1 MTKQAKK
8 TTKKGTHIKKKNKL
22 KKTKR
27 FVTPKKTT
35 KGTHIKKKRLK
46 KTKQNTCVN
55 NSLSKDIVSNLESL
69 QLTKN
74 DNKID
79 LTTTLWIIHWERIGV
94 IPSRAIINEMSKK
107 YNINSNLVLQHFNI
121 L

>member
-22 KKTKR
+22 KKTKKGL
-27 FVTPKKTT
+27 KKT
-35 KGTHIKKKRLK
+35 KKRIHIKEKKRLK
-46 KTKQNTCVN
+46 KRKQNNCVN